1 MSAKRAR
8 DPRGHGV
15 AVSSISITR
24 RVERRTLSAE
34 EVGTDQDS
42 DAWFEAY
49 ISVDSIDDYTWGV
62 CSLPARAAA
71 GQGKASKDDGALC
84 AYGEVGVQGE
94 AAALPPGVK
103 PCGLSRA
110 RRQGIAALRG
120 RNPQNVEDIPD
131 FQPAEWGY
139 LTTSGG
145 SECCYKCV
153 KRIQRDVN
161 CREARPDR
169 TPTFLNLARC
179 TQLYSVALK

>member
-1 MSAKRAR
+1 MSEKRAR
-8 DPRGHGV
+8 DPRDHGV

-24 RVERRTLSAE
+24 RVEQRTLSTE

-49 ISVDSIDDYTWGV
+49 IRVDCIDDYTWGV

-94 AAALPPGVK
+94 AVALPPGVK

-110 RRQGIAALRG
+110 RRQGIATLRG
-120 RNPQNVEDIPD
+120 RNPS
-131 FQPAEWGY
+131 WG
-139 LTTSGG
+139 TATSET
-145 SECCYKCV
+145 ECERRGLVLEHKHDWRGPWAV
-153 KRIQRDVN
+153 KSVS
-161 CREARPDR
+161 CRRR
-169 TPTFLNLARC
+169 SLSLG
-179 TQLYSVALK
+179 VII